1 MLFAIIS
8 LLQAKKTKGATIA
21 NEWIIGALQ
30 LWGGRVMK
38 DPSMDPT
45 ASPHFFFFPKPD
57 YVVAVLERW
66 LVENSS

>member
-21 NEWIIGALQ
+21 NEWIIGASQ

-38 DPSMDPT
+38 GPSMDPT
-45 ASPHFFFFPKPD
+45 VSPLFFLFPK
-57 YVVAVLERW
+57 YA
-66 LVENSS
+66 